1 MRKTEEAIRRS
12 MDQLK
17 TSRPL
22 VWEALEL
29 KKRLSMWQT
38 QTASLNALQLVSATV
53 RTRKGVHTFCGNVYG
68 DPLALLFLLLCSR
81 RVELTRLD
89 EATLLAR
96 ASWPF

>member
-53 RTRKGVHTFCGNVYG
+53 RTRKGVHVFCGSLWRPPRAFV
-68 DPLALLFLLLCSR
+68 LLLCSGM
-81 RVELTRLD
+81 VELTRL